1 MNIIEML
8 KQDHQK
14 AAAMMDQIESA
25 GGEPSVKATFN
36 QLKQALTLHTQIE
49 ETIFYP
55 ALRNND
61 ETSDQIS
68 ESFDEHQ
75 EVKDLLADLSGLQ
88 AGNKEFMSLM
98 ADLRASV
105 EHHVEEEEN
114 ELFPKAQEILGDSRL
129 QEMGQQMLQM
139 KQGKSATAPQ

>member
-1 MNIIEML
+1 ML